1 MKAGETNILKFI
13 GGLDKVFI
21 IPPFQRN
28 YEWNFDQCDE
38 LFEDII
44 NAYQSKKTHYMGN
57 IVYYEGKNNGASFSE
72 FILVDG
78 QQRVT
83 TILLLLCAIRDEM
96 KRQNLP
102 DENIT
107 MRYLENDN
115 CIDAFRVRLKQ
126 TSYDADSFNAVVK
139 GIATSSDKNN
149 IIKNYFHFIDLL
161 RTNNLSLKDIYNT
174 ITKLEVVDVNL
185 QIEDNLEAVQT
196 VFEKI
201 NSTGK
206 RLTPA
211 DLIRNCLLLSKSI
224 EEQETLYKNYW
235 IKIERT
241 VSNNN
246 IASDNI
252 SRFARDFLVMKI
264 FEDVEQENIYK
275 KFKNDYLC
283 QPNITN
289 IEILDEMSRYAKY
302 FAYFKFESCE
312 NDRINKQIIMLNQL
326 KTDDF
331 MPLYLY
337 LFNKLYVNKPQELEK
352 ILNLLFDFMARYR
365 ICAISGG
372 GGAIR
377 TVVNQLLRKFDD
389 GLECNYDNIY
399 FELSN
404 SGSPAG
410 RFPDD
415 IEFKNSLKE
424 AVNVNYARA
433 VLIKTEEFEHFNI
446 PVDIKKV
453 TMEHLMPQTFT
464 NWWTQYYDG
473 EESAKDIRNKYLNC
487 IGNLTPMSQSYNSKN
502 SNKPWPVKLK
512 YIEDV
517 QFVITN
523 EIAKDK
529 RFSEWKEDNIK
540 ARNEEI
546 AERICKAIISPLKRT
561 RDYETKAPAFC
572 FEPGIYDMSDDS
584 TPMEGEKPTLI
595 RFDDKEYPVTKWKDV
610 IPTICEILYD
620 FDKDIFD
627 KLVSDNTIHKSTST
641 KNENIKDPIIS
652 EDENLLNQPVK
663 IKGSKYFAEGNIS
676 SSRARFFSK
685 QLIELYDLIGFF
697 QIAVGESN

>member
-1 MKAGETNILKFI
+1 MKASETNILKFI

-28 YEWNFDQCDE
+28 YEWTFEQCDE
-38 LFEDII
+38 LFDDIV
-44 NAYQSKKTHYMGN
+44 NAYRTNKTHYLGN

-115 CIDAFRVRLKQ
+115 GEDAFRVRLKQ
-126 TSYDADSFNAVVK
+126 TSYDADCFNSIVK
-139 GIATSSDKNN
+139 SMIISNDKKSN
-149 IIKNYFHFIDLL
+149 IIRNYYHFIELL
-161 RTNNLSLKDIYNT
+161 RKTNFPLKSIYNT

-211 DLIRNCLLLSKSI
+211 DLIRNCLLLSNSI
-224 EEQETLYKNYW
+224 EEQELLYKNYW
-235 IKIERT
+235 MKIERT
-241 VSNNN
+241 VSNE
-246 IASDNI
+246 NI

-275 KFKNDYLC
+275 KFKNDYVN
-283 QPNITN
+283 QPENTN
-289 IEILDEMSRYAKY
+289 VEILGEMSRYAKY
-302 FAYFKFESCE
+302 FAYFKFENCE
-312 NDRINKQIIMLNQL
+312 NKKINKQITMLNLL
-326 KTDDF
+326 KTDDL

-337 LFNKLYVNKPQELEK
+337 LFDNLYTNQERELIK
-352 ILNLLFDFMARYR
+352 ILDLLFDFMARYR
-365 ICAISGG
+365 VCAVSSGG
-372 GGAIR
+372 GALR
-377 TVVNQLLRKFDD
+377 TVINQLLRKFDD
-389 GLECNYDNIY
+389 GLSCNYENIY

-404 SGSPAG
+404 SSSVAG

-415 IEFKNSLKE
+415 VEFKQALKE

-433 VLIKTEEFEHFNI
+433 ILIKTEESERSNI
-446 PVDIKKV
+446 PVDISKV
-453 TMEHLMPQTFT
+453 TMEHLMPQTFS
-464 NWWTQYYDG
+464 NWWTQYYGG
-473 EESAKDIRNKYLNC
+473 EEKSKDIRNKYLNC
-487 IGNLTPMSQSYNSKN
+487 IGNLVPMSQGYNSKN
-502 SNKPWPVKLK
+502 SNKPWSVKLK
-512 YIEDV
+512 YIAEV

-529 RFSEWKEDNIK
+529 RFIEWKEENIK
-540 ARNEEI
+540 IRNEEI
-546 AERICKAIISPLKRT
+546 SERICNALTSPLKRS
-561 RDYETKAPAFC
+561 RDYETKMPAFE
-572 FEPGIYDMSDDS
+572 FEPGIYDMSDES

-595 RFDDKEYPVTKWKDV
+595 RFDDKVYPISKWKYV
-610 IPTICEILYD
+610 IPTVCEILYD
-620 FDKDIFD
+620 FDDKKFD
-627 KLVSDNTIHKSTST
+627 EIVEKNVIHKKTST
-641 KNENIKDPIIS
+641 KKDNTKDPILS
-652 EDENLLNQPVK
+652 KDKNMLNQPIE
-663 IKGSKYFAEGNIS
+663 IKGTPYFAEGNIS
-676 SSRARFFSK
+676 SSRARYYSK
-685 QLIELYDLIGFF
+685 QLIELYDLVGWF
-697 QIAVGESN
+697 QIAVGKN